1 MACIMTWDLINACA
15 ILNVPLSGN
24 LEYYLHDVY
33 SGCNLFGV
41 GVESLQSL
49 ARRDNVLAGAF
60 R

>member
-1 MACIMTWDLINACA
+1 MTWDLINACA